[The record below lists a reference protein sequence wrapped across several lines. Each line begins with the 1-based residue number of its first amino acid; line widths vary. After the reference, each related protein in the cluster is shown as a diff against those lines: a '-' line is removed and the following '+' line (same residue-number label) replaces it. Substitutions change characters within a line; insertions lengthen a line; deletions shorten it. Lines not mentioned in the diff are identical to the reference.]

1 MTFRQNFIDIS
12 LLDFSAL
19 FAVFCLLLF
28 IGAMVHSRCVLIVFS
43 ICGLFSI
50 IVLWLLSSVSC
61 YLSIYQALFLTWL
74 SYRCVECVVLRM
86 SNNIMNISPFL
97 FQVYIASAVALAD
110 FCHKPSPWVQYALG
124 EQLDYDVSEY
134 YLSCR
139 PGVSNPFDN
148 FLSVRQ

>member
-1 MTFRQNFIDIS
+1 MT
-12 LLDFSAL
+12 DFP
-19 FAVFCLLLF
+19 
-28 IGAMVHSRCVLIVFS
+28 
-43 ICGLFSI
+43 
-50 IVLWLLSSVSC
+50 
-61 YLSIYQALFLTWL
+61 
-74 SYRCVECVVLRM
+74 ECVVLRM

-148 FLSVRQ
+148 FLSVRK